1 MTTFL
6 RYPTK
11 ARFPLDMPGLRMGFD
26 SMAAWDKTSTD
37 FEHHIQRRSTAYNN
51 TQGRSHSGQHAYP
64 PPFQKATSQW
74 SPPASPTSAL
84 SPPSRLPSSLLT
96 TITPPTSP
104 RVDSA
109 LGPPLAVS
117 PEERDALA
125 TELYMASCAGDLPKI
140 SLLLSLGASPNAG
153 TLVKGLYESFKPA
166 KHGHLS
172 PLAGAATN
180 GQLEAANFLIS
191 HGAHVNP
198 IPSQSSSAPLHQA
211 CRSNDI
217 EMARLLLGAGAD
229 INAQNCY
236 KSTPLMYAVKYGSP
250 ALVAL
255 TLSYYPD
262 LDTPSFMDTTAVHWA
277 VFNGRPEALALL
289 LRAGA
294 NPDARMADESTP
306 LHCAVMKGAT
316 GMAGI
321 LIEYGANVAL
331 KDNQERTPIEVAFS
345 NGRRSIVQLLK
356 GVRA

>member
-1 MTTFL
+1 MTTVL
-6 RYPTK
+6 CHPTK
-11 ARFPLDMPGLRMGFD
+11 VRFASDMPCLRMGFD
-26 SMAAWDKTSTD
+26 SMAAWDKTSGD
-37 FEHHIQRRSTAYNN
+37 FEHHIQRRCTAYNV
-51 TQGRSHSGQHAYP
+51 TQGRSHSHAYP

-84 SPPSRLPSSLLT
+84 SPTNTHPSFST
-96 TITPPTSP
+96 TITSP

-109 LGPPLAVS
+109 IGPPLAIS

-125 TELYMASCAGDLPKI
+125 TELYIASCAGDLSEI
-140 SLLLSLGASPNAG
+140 SLLLSLGASPNVG

-172 PLAGAATN
+172 PLAGAATH

-217 EMARLLLGAGAD
+217 DMARLLIGSGAD

-255 TLSYYPD
+255 VLSYYPD

-306 LHCAVMKGAT
+306 LHCAALKGAT
-316 GMAGI
+316 GMAGT
-321 LIEYGANVAL
+321 LMEYGANPGL
-331 KDNQERTPIEVAFS
+331 KDNQERTPIEVAIT
-345 NGRRSIVQLLK
+345 NGRRGIVRLLK
-356 GVRA
+356 GVWA

>member
-1 MTTFL
+1 MTTVKL
-6 RYPTK
+6 CHPTK
-11 ARFPLDMPGLRMGFD
+11 VRFASDMSCLRMGFD
-26 SMAAWDKTSTD
+26 SMAAWDKTAVD
-37 FEHHIQRRSTAYNN
+37 FEHHIQRRSTAYNV
-51 TQGRSHSGQHAYP
+51 TQGRSHSHAYP

-84 SPPSRLPSSLLT
+84 SPPDTLHPSLQT

-104 RVDSA
+104 QVDSA
-109 LGPPLAVS
+109 VGPP
-117 PEERDALA
+117 
-125 TELYMASCAGDLPKI
+125 
-140 SLLLSLGASPNAG
+140 LLLSLGASPNAG

-172 PLAGAATN
+172 PLAGAATH
-180 GQLEAANFLIS
+180 GQLEAAKLLIS

-217 EMARLLLGAGAD
+217 EMARLLIGSGAG

-250 ALVAL
+250 ALVNL
-255 TLSYYPD
+255 VLSYYPD

-306 LHCAVMKGAT
+306 LHCAALKGAT
-316 GMAGI
+316 GMGGT
-321 LIEYGANVAL
+321 LMEYGANAAL
-331 KDNQERTPIEVAFS
+331 KDNQERTPIEVAIT

-356 GVRA
+356 GVWA

>member
-1 MTTFL
+1 MTTVKL
-6 RYPTK
+6 CHPTK
-11 ARFPLDMPGLRMGFD
+11 VRFASDMSCLRMGFD
-26 SMAAWDKTSTD
+26 SMAAWDKTAVD
-37 FEHHIQRRSTAYNN
+37 FEHHIQRRSTAYNV
-51 TQGRSHSGQHAYP
+51 TQGRSHSHAYP

-84 SPPSRLPSSLLT
+84 SPPDTLHPSLQT

-104 RVDSA
+104 QVDSA
-109 LGPPLAVS
+109 VGPPLAVS

-125 TELYMASCAGDLPKI
+125 GELYMASCAGDLSKI

-172 PLAGAATN
+172 PLAGAATH
-180 GQLEAANFLIS
+180 GQLEAAKLLIS

-217 EMARLLLGAGAD
+217 EMARLLIGSGAG

-250 ALVAL
+250 ALVNL
-255 TLSYYPD
+255 VLSYYPD

-306 LHCAVMKGAT
+306 LHCAALKGAT
-316 GMAGI
+316 GMAGT
-321 LIEYGANVAL
+321 LMEYGANAAL
-331 KDNQERTPIEVAFS
+331 KDNQERTPIEVAIT

-356 GVRA
+356 GVWA